1 MKKIFILVLIVVL
14 LGTLTSFATLTSY
27 VQMHKVKDGGYVDTP
42 TVVSRY
48 GNLVETIYMQKLAQE
63 YGKSFV
69 NSSYFEEYF
78 NLLKTHASYFKVPTW
93 VNYTVFLSSYMEDN
107 GMKVDTKFL
116 NAVDNFLNKN
126 LKDYTGTYAYFQ
138 MVSDGLILEKLL
150 GKDLNASPFYKT
162 ASKIL
167 NDAIDKKTYANAGI
181 TILVALIKVRGKKV
195 PRDLKTM
202 KFLNDHIS
210 YVNGDYMRE
219 YTLLKAGYLNN
230 KEVRQTLENPD
241 IQTPRQLFFYKE
253 LCETLKVPF
262 NLNQK
267 FEIFEA
273 QRAPFGGYYDLGS
286 VSSVSDTY
294 WATKILNTLGKKADI
309 NYWKKFTS
317 NLVSAASAYPVNVLA
332 VYLEYALEMNERYAL
347 LSKPQIQTL
356 IDSFYNKM
364 NLSPALEAY
373 YLATFNFD
381 RAFQLL
387 KVIQRTDYKNDKVF
401 MDIHTVLDRLF
412 KGLNKMD
419 SSKRNVSY
427 YYDYVQLLNFA
438 HDFGYEVNERN
449 VQIIGKKFI
458 AEIKNRSL
466 TDLNLLR
473 AAWTLEKNY
482 DLNVDKSFFIDELKK
497 LKDVKSGGYFYNLTD
512 GIESFQSTYEAL
524 ALLKEL

>member
-1 MKKIFILVLIVVL
+1 MKKIFIMVLIAVL

-48 GNLVETIYMQKLAQE
+48 GKLVETVYMQKLAQE

-69 NSSYFEEYF
+69 NSDYFKEYF
-78 NLLKTHASYFKVPTW
+78 DLLKTHASYFKVPTW
-93 VNYTVFLSSYMEDN
+93 VHYTVFLSSYMKDN

-116 NAVDNFLNKN
+116 NAVDNFLNQN

-138 MVSDGLILEKLL
+138 MVADGLLLEKLL
-150 GKDLNASPFYKT
+150 GKNLNASPFYKT
-162 ASKIL
+162 ATKIL
-167 NDAIDKKTYANAGI
+167 NDAIAKKTYANAGI
-181 TILVALIKVRGKKV
+181 TILVALIKVKGKKV

-230 KEVRQTLENPD
+230 KEVGQTLKNPD
-241 IQTPRQLFFYKE
+241 IQNPQQLFFYKE
-253 LCETLKVPF
+253 LCEDLKIPF
-262 NLNQK
+262 NLKQK
-267 FEIFEA
+267 FEIFEM
-273 QRAPFGGYYDLGS
+273 QRAPFGGYYNLGS

-294 WATKILNTLGKKADI
+294 WATKILSMLGKKADRD
-309 NYWKKFTS
+309 YWEQFTS

-332 VYLEYALEMNERYAL
+332 VYLEYALEMNEHYML
-347 LSKPQIQTL
+347 LNKSQIRIL
-356 IDSFYNKM
+356 INSFYNKM

-419 SSKRNVSY
+419 SSKKNISY

-438 HDFGYEVNERN
+438 HDFGYEVNEKN
-449 VQIIGKKFI
+449 AQIIGEKFI
-458 AEIKNRSL
+458 AEIKSRSL

-473 AAWTLEKNY
+473 AAWALEKNY
-482 DLNVDKSFFIDELKK
+482 GLNVDKSFFAAELKK

-524 ALLKEL
+524 TLLKEL